1 MNLAPQ
7 PQPTRVAQP
16 RRVLMC
22 RPTYFEVTYSI
33 NPWMNPDHHTD
44 GALAVAQWE
53 SLYATYLD
61 LGFTVELID
70 PVPKLPDMVYTANG
84 GFVVGDVALGARFAH
99 AERIPEQEKFLTWFT
114 ANGYRVARP
123 EHVSEGEGDILVAG
137 EVLLAGYGQRSDR
150 RSLPELERV
159 FGREVL
165 PLHLHDPYFYHLD
178 TALCVLE
185 SGAGGAQPVIA
196 YLPGAFT
203 PQSLDL
209 LRERFPNSI
218 EVSHHDA
225 MVFGLNSF
233 SDGLNVVTAP
243 GSTGFIKQLSAA
255 GFNPITVDLSQL
267 RLGGGG
273 IKCCTLELHP

>member
-7 PQPTRVAQP
+7 PRAARVARP

-33 NPWMNPDHHTD
+33 NPWMNPSHHTD
-44 GALAVAQWE
+44 GPLAVAQWE
-53 SLYATYLD
+53 ALYATYLD
-61 LGFTVELID
+61 LGFTVKLID

-84 GFVVGDVALGARFAH
+84 GFILDGRALGARFAH
-99 AERIPEQEKFLTWFT
+99 SERIPEQEKFLSWFA
-114 ANGYRVARP
+114 ANGYEVVRP
-123 EHVSEGEGDILVAG
+123 EHVSEGEGDILTAG

-165 PLHLHDPYFYHLD
+165 PLHLRDPYFYHLD
-178 TALCVLE
+178 TALCVLD
-185 SGAGGAQPVIA
+185 SGAGGTQPTIA

-209 LRERFPNSI
+209 LRERFPDSI
-218 EVSHHDA
+218 EVSHPDSMA
-225 MVFGLNSF
+225 FGLNSF
-233 SDGLNVVTAP
+233 SDGLHVVTSP
-243 GSTGFIKQLSAA
+243 GATGFIEQLKAA
-255 GFNPITVDLSQL
+255 GFIPVTVDLGEL

-273 IKCCTLELHP
+273 IKCCTLELRP